1 MAGWKLSFEN
11 FDFKQ
16 RLQSEETMRDP
27 PPRVMTE
34 VFFRLQRGSIKK
46 MKRYV
51 EGVRRRGIDLRL
63 ITSDGLSMDEVS
75 IPPELTKFVRQ
86 NGKNIDGQIIVTK
99 TGDRFSTFYLIR
111 RDLGPFI
118 VAVKK
123 SGKARPWRAD
133 PSNRVFVAIFISGA
147 LCFILTWFLTKRLS
161 LLKKASAELANGNF
175 DVPISSSSL
184 FFDEIDSLAE
194 DLASMAEKFKERTAL
209 QSRFLADVSHELRS
223 PLARIQLALT
233 LAESSSNGRENHLQ
247 RVRLEAER
255 LDDMIGKLIA
265 SQREISSL
273 REWTD
278 ILQLVEALLI
288 DAEIEAQDKNIVLS
302 LSAETGPWLVM
313 SDRGLLQGVF
323 ENILRNAIT
332 HSPSR
337 GEIRIELS
345 SVFKDKV
352 EISIFDQGSGVPD
365 TDLDRIF
372 DPFFRVENA
381 RDRYTGGTGLGLA
394 IAKRTVEQH
403 GGNIVAKNTGE
414 GFCVQ
419 VELPVLGT

>member
-1 MAGWKLSFEN
+1 
-11 FDFKQ
+11 
-16 RLQSEETMRDP
+16 
-27 PPRVMTE
+27 
-34 VFFRLQRGSIKK
+34 
-46 MKRYV
+46 
-51 EGVRRRGIDLRL
+51 
-63 ITSDGLSMDEVS
+63 
-75 IPPELTKFVRQ
+75 
-86 NGKNIDGQIIVTK
+86 
-99 TGDRFSTFYLIR
+99 
-111 RDLGPFI
+111 
-118 VAVKK
+118 
-123 SGKARPWRAD
+123 
-133 PSNRVFVAIFISGA
+133 
-147 LCFILTWFLTKRLS
+147 
-161 LLKKASAELANGNF
+161 
-175 DVPISSSSL
+175 
-184 FFDEIDSLAE
+184 
-194 DLASMAEKFKERTAL
+194 
-209 QSRFLADVSHELRS
+209 
-223 PLARIQLALT
+223 
-233 LAESSSNGRENHLQ
+233 
-247 RVRLEAER
+247 
-255 LDDMIGKLIA
+255 IA